1 VRFWR
6 FGDGRGQTL
15 WLGAASFDRNVG
27 ISHFTGEVMHH
38 IDPRIDA
45 ERDALVK
52 DLAGAGRIGRLFWL
66 EAFAPRSRA
75 RNGGGDW
82 YETDRRLA
90 AATLA
95 GIEAENLRRGALE
108 REIPSFPPQR

>member
-1 VRFWR
+1 MLFVELRELLR
-6 FGDGRGQTL
+6 ELIASRGQTI
-15 WLGAASFDRNVG
+15 RECVG

-45 ERDALVK
+45 ERDALVQ
-52 DLAGAGRIGRLFWL
+52 DLASAGRIGRLFWL

-90 AATLA
+90 AVTLA
-95 GIEAENLRRGALE
+95 GIEAQDLRGRSLQ
-108 REIPSFPPQR
+108 REIPPLPPQR